1 MGQKANPNSFQNF
14 FEKKNN
20 NTLSSNYTSIEYSK
34 FLQQKFSISLN
45 IITLFEKNN
54 CIVKDCFIIF
64 NNEKNFLTIFIS
76 FFVLKRKKKI
86 KIYSIKKSA
95 IALLIKKIF
104 VILAT
109 FGFIS
114 SKRLVLQN
122 LNKIASKFQKTNFFK
137 EIVSIK
143 KDLIFYQKEIY
154 FNSGLLLY
162 CLMNATKNN
171 SLLFTKFIAK
181 FFKIFYRSKKINK
194 FLQFLSI
201 FVANTNQK
209 IKGLK
214 IQIKGRFQNVPRT
227 QKKIFEK
234 GQIPLQTI
242 SAKIN
247 YALKHI
253 HTSFGV
259 FGIKVWIFE

>member
-1 MGQKANPNSFQNF
+1 MGQKANPNSFQNYL
-14 FEKKNN
+14 KNN
-20 NTLSSNYTSIEYSK
+20 NTLSSNYSSIEYSK
-34 FLQQKFSISLN
+34 FLQQKISISLN
-45 IITLFEKNN
+45 IISLFEKNN

-64 NNEKNFLTIFIS
+64 NNEKNFLTVFIT

-86 KIYSIKKSA
+86 KIYNIKKA
-95 IALLIKKIF
+95 EIALIIKKIF
-104 VILAT
+104 IILAT

-137 EIVSIK
+137 ETVNIK
-143 KDLIFYQKEIY
+143 KDLVFYQKEVY
-154 FNSGLLLY
+154 FNSGLLLF
-162 CLMNATKNN
+162 CLISVTKNN
-171 SLLFTKFIAK
+171 SLLITKFISK

-194 FLQFLSI
+194 FLQFLAI
-201 FVANTNQK
+201 FVAKTNQK

-214 IQIKGRFQNVPRT
+214 IQIKGRFHNVPRT
-227 QKKIFEK
+227 QKKIFEN

-247 YALKHI
+247 YALNHI